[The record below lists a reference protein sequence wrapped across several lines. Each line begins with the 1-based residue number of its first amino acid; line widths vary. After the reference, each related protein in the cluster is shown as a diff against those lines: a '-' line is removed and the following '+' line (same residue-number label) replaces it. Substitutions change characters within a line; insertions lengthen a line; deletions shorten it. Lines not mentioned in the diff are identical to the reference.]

1 MRLDW
6 RVSLRQGVLATTGAT
21 ACLAL
26 VPAAGAQA
34 QSPLRLITDDF
45 SSDRLASDYVVH
57 AGGPMKVDDGVL
69 RATTVTPDKV
79 ITHNASAGLVD
90 SEVTL
95 RVNFKANASAGTTA
109 AIVKFL
115 GPGDYLRMGT
125 TYSSSSIK
133 VTKWDN
139 GERSDL
145 FVVDGSFTLSPNTS
159 YWVRARI
166 QGNFA
171 TAELWGSDPLLGGAP
186 IVSHGYALTGA
197 DAAKFG
203 AGVAGRAGI
212 YLDPSETRREFDDLH
227 IAEIAAPASPPL
239 PAQPPPPAA
248 AAPRPPASP
257 AGGACRKRAQGT
269 AGRDTLIGTAGGDLI
284 SGLAGDDSVRTLA
297 GDDCAFGAAGSDR
310 LYGGDDDDL
319 LRGGSGGDRLR
330 GDGGDDRLRG
340 DRGDDLLVLHAGDD
354 RAWGGSGADRI
365 FAGIGA
371 DVVQGGSGSDLLDA
385 GNGDDRVYGG
395 GGRDTVSA
403 GAGRDRV
410 DVAGGGRDSV
420 SCGSG
425 RDVVRA
431 DRRDRVSTNCERVIR
446 VR

>member
-1 MRLDW
+1 MVVTADAGGVRMRLNL
-6 RVSLRQGVLATTGAT
+6 RVRLRQGVLAATGAT

-26 VPAAGAQA
+26 APSAGAQA
-34 QSPLRLITDDF
+34 QLPPRLITDDF
-45 SSDRLASDYVVH
+45 ATDRLASDYVVH
-57 AGGPMKVDDGVL
+57 AGGPMKVDDSVL

-115 GPGDYLRMGT
+115 GPGDYLRLGT
-125 TYSSSSIK
+125 TYSSSSMK
-133 VTKWDN
+133 VTKWD
-139 GERSDL
+139 GGVRTDL

-212 YLDPSETRREFDDLH
+212 YLDPNETRREFDDLR
-227 IAEIAAPASPPL
+227 IAEIAAPAPPPPPPPSP
-239 PAQPPPPAA
+239 PPPPAA

-284 SGLAGDDSVRTLA
+284 SGLAGDDSVRTLG
-297 GDDCAFGAAGSDR
+297 GDDCAFGASGSDR
-310 LYGGDDDDL
+310 LYGGE
-319 LRGGSGGDRLR
+319 
-330 GDGGDDRLRG
+330 
-340 DRGDDLLVLHAGDD
+340 GDDLLS
-354 RAWGGSGADRI
+354 GGSGADRI
-365 FAGIGA
+365 SAGIGA
-371 DVVQGGSGSDLLDA
+371 DVVRGRSGSDVLDA
-385 GNGDDRVYGG
+385 GNGDDRISGG

-425 RDVVRA
+425 DDVIRA
-431 DRRDRVSTNCERVIR
+431 DRRDRVSSNCERVIR